1 MQTLTVIIFL
11 FSGVAMAIEEPDYTV
26 DAGGANYE
34 IRSYG
39 PILVAETKVEADFE
53 NAGNQAFRILAGYIF
68 GANQTKTK
76 IAMTAPVNQEIAS
89 EKIAMTAP
97 VTQSRGPAGFLVQ
110 FTMPKKYSMET
121 LPIPNDSR
129 VHLRQLPA
137 RKMAVYRYSG
147 SWSESRYNEKLA
159 SFREELKNDGQVAA
173 GDPVLARY
181 NSPFQFWFLRRNEIW
196 IEVINRSNT

>member
-1 MQTLTVIIFL
+1 
-11 FSGVAMAIEEPDYTV
+11 MATEEPDYSV
-26 DAGGANYE
+26 ESKSANYE

-53 NAGNQAFRILAGYIF
+53 NAGNQAFRILAAYIF
-68 GANQTKTK
+68 GANQSKTK
-76 IAMTAPVNQEIAS
+76 IAMTAPVNQKIVS
-89 EKIAMTAP
+89 EKIEMTAP
-97 VTQSRGPAGFLVQ
+97 VTQTRGPSGFLVQ

-129 VHLRQLPA
+129 VQLRQLPA
-137 RKMAVYRYSG
+137 RKIAVYRYSG

-159 SFREELKNDGQVAA
+159 SFRDELKNDGIVTA

-181 NSPFQFWFLRRNEIW
+181 NSPFQVWFLRRNEIW
-196 IEVINRSNT
+196 IEVKEKTPKSERKG